1 MSIIEMRDVVKKYDN
16 GTTAL
21 RGVTVTIEPGEF
33 AYIVGPSGAGK
44 STFIRSLYREVKVE
58 KGSLTVA
65 GFNLVKIKKRDIPL
79 LRRNVGV
86 VFQDYKLLP
95 KKTVYE
101 NIAYAMEVI
110 GENRRNIKKRVMEV
124 LDLVG
129 LKHKVRSFPNELSG
143 GEQQRI
149 AIARAIVNN
158 PKVLIADEPTGNL
171 DPDNSWEI
179 MNLLERIN
187 LQGTTV
193 LMATHNSQIVNT
205 LRHRVIAIE
214 NTMISRFFRH
224 LFESLKSLKRN
235 GWMTVAAVSS
245 VMITLTLVAL
255 FASVIFNT
263 AKLATDIENNVRV
276 MVYIRKDVADN
287 SETIEKEGQT
297 VTNNDYHKVYD
308 ALKAMPAV
316 KSVTFSSKEEQYQKL
331 TETMGDDWKVFEGD
345 ANPLYDAY
353 IVDTNSPSDVK
364 TVAEEAKKIEG
375 VSEVQDG
382 GANTQRL
389 FELASFIRVWGLVI
403 AGLLIFI
410 AVFLISNTIR
420 ITIISRSRE
429 IQIMRLVGA
438 KNGYIRGP
446 FLLEGAFI
454 GLFGAA
460 IPSVLVFF
468 VYNMVYQS
476 VNKSL
481 VGQNLSMIAPDV
493 FIPLM
498 TLLLFVIGIFIGSL
512 GSGISMRRFLKI

>member
-1 MSIIEMRDVVKKYDN
+1 M
-16 GTTAL
+16 
-21 RGVTVTIEPGEF
+21 
-33 AYIVGPSGAGK
+33 
-44 STFIRSLYREVKVE
+44 IR
-58 KGSLTVA
+58 
-65 GFNLVKIKKRDIPL
+65 
-79 LRRNVGV
+79 
-86 VFQDYKLLP
+86 
-95 KKTVYE
+95 
-101 NIAYAMEVI
+101 
-110 GENRRNIKKRVMEV
+110 
-124 LDLVG
+124 
-129 LKHKVRSFPNELSG
+129 
-143 GEQQRI
+143 
-149 AIARAIVNN
+149 
-158 PKVLIADEPTGNL
+158 
-171 DPDNSWEI
+171 
-179 MNLLERIN
+179 
-187 LQGTTV
+187 
-193 LMATHNSQIVNT
+193 
-205 LRHRVIAIE
+205 
-214 NTMISRFFRH
+214 RFFRH
-224 LFESLKSLKRN
+224 LIESFKSLKRN
-235 GWMTVAAVSS
+235 GWMTIAAVSS
-245 VMITLTLVAL
+245 VTITLGLVAI
-255 FASVIFNT
+255 FASVIANT
-263 AKLATDIENNVRV
+263 IKLSDDIQNSVRIV
-276 MVYIRKDVADN
+276 VYMRKDIQDQ
-287 SETIEKEGQT
+287 SQQIEKEGQM
-297 VTNNDYHKVYD
+297 VDNEDYKKVYN
-308 ALKAMPAV
+308 ALTAMKNV
-316 KSVTFSSKEEQYQKL
+316 DKVEFSSKEEQYENLIK
-331 TETMGDDWKVFEGD
+331 TAGNNWKIFDGD

-454 GLFGAA
+454 GLLGAA

-481 VGQNLSMIAPDV
+481 VGQNLSMITPDV

-498 TLLLFVIGIFIGSL
+498 TVLLFIIGIFIGSI